1 MKKILLTVSVVFSAF
16 LASAQCTPSDY
27 DFGAVDYGVFPD
39 VASGLAS
46 GCLNEPYTQ
55 TIYFLVPS
63 DAGAIDSA
71 YAGIPITS
79 ITLSGIT
86 YNGGTDI
93 TNLGLQLACN
103 PSNCTF
109 SAGGQYCGT
118 VSGTPNQ
125 VGDFPVSI
133 DVMVTASLAGFPL
146 QLPYSFPGYTFTVS
160 DCANPNGVEE
170 VEASFELGAV
180 SPNPANQTARV
191 PYTLSSNEKVEFTMV
206 NMVGERIISKTL
218 GGKRG
223 DNSLTIDVANLPAGI
238 YLYTVQSGSYKS
250 TRKMVVQH

>member
-109 SAGGQYCGT
+109 RQV
-118 VSGTPNQ
+118 VSTAERYQ
-125 VGDFPVSI
+125 VLPTRWVIFRL
-133 DVMVTASLAGFPL
+133 AS
-146 QLPYSFPGYTFTVS
+146 T
-160 DCANPNGVEE
+160 
-170 VEASFELGAV
+170 
-180 SPNPANQTARV
+180 
-191 PYTLSSNEKVEFTMV
+191 
-206 NMVGERIISKTL
+206 
-218 GGKRG
+218 
-223 DNSLTIDVANLPAGI
+223 
-238 YLYTVQSGSYKS
+238 
-250 TRKMVVQH
+250 